1 MNFVLTTNHPRDD
14 TASLPQYVT
23 TWRENE
29 LRCAVMGLQWLYW
42 RYMPGNWFREGDCG
56 WPQPLGLL
64 LPLLYPDSV
73 RPAVAGEYA
82 TGEAL
87 LRLDPEMD
95 WKACMA
101 RGSWQLPRATSHALR
116 TGQGGRDHK
125 RDVMLRELHRVAAGA
140 LRQNIARLEEEGNS
154 RLLQHLRQVMEQH
167 HHVFMAAACGS
178 LRAQRNRW
186 QANYDALSQQ
196 VQVALLNIRRR
207 DAVAIAALAERCYQH
222 GQDRRHDGAIRSLH
236 FVRTAAP
243 EGTLCIVRGN
253 EVGKYGII
261 QSGTMLRTDSSTAN
275 LKALK
280 LLVETLKLL
289 RGYDISVQ
297 SHLMMPNDFAALREG
312 RVYPRSL
319 LERSR
324 TNWWEDL
331 IAPDTVQAENVPECW
346 PGFRQLRQM
355 LPAE

>member
-1 MNFVLTTNHPRDD
+1 MKETTRRGTRRADED
-14 TASLPQYVT
+14 
-23 TWRENE
+23 
-29 LRCAVMGLQWLYW
+29 
-42 RYMPGNWFREGDCG
+42 
-56 WPQPLGLL
+56 
-64 LPLLYPDSV
+64 
-73 RPAVAGEYA
+73 
-82 TGEAL
+82 L
-87 LRLDPEMD
+87 LREPKPDGETT
-95 WKACMA
+95 KVII
-101 RGSWQLPRATSHALR
+101 
-116 TGQGGRDHK
+116 
-125 RDVMLRELHRVAAGA
+125 RDVPVEVVNALGILAEQEDRPKEAMLRRA
-140 LRQNIARLEEEGNS
+140 LRQMAQPVLTGFARSTRRQDLS
-154 RLLQHLRQVMEQH
+154 LRLMTLLDFSGEKMTPSMLAEMVGETHAEPMEQAFRGE
-167 HHVFMAAACGS
+167 VEPGFEL
-178 LRAQRNRW
+178 LRRIADIMGVEREW
-186 QANYDALSQQ
+186 LLHGVGPMMPVSEDMYPADAKT
-196 VQVALLNIRRR
+196 
-207 DAVAIAALAERCYQH
+207 AALYLMDLSDVQIL
-222 GQDRRHDGAIRSLH
+222 DDGAIRSLH

-261 QSGTMLRTDSSTAN
+261 LSGTMLRTDSSTAN

-331 IAPDTVQAENVPECW
+331 IAPDTVQAENVPEYC

-355 LPAE
+355 LLAE

>member
-1 MNFVLTTNHPRDD
+1 MKETTRRG
-14 TASLPQYVT
+14 TRRAG
-23 TWRENE
+23 E
-29 LRCAVMGLQWLYW
+29 
-42 RYMPGNWFREGDCG
+42 
-56 WPQPLGLL
+56 GLL
-64 LPLLYPDSV
+64 REPEPD
-73 RPAVAGEYA
+73 GE
-82 TGEAL
+82 TT
-87 LRLDPEMD
+87 
-95 WKACMA
+95 KVII
-101 RGSWQLPRATSHALR
+101 
-116 TGQGGRDHK
+116 
-125 RDVMLRELHRVAAGA
+125 RDVPVEVVNALGILAEQEDRPKEAILRRA
-140 LRQNIARLEEEGNS
+140 LRQMAQPVLTGFARSTRRQDLS
-154 RLLQHLRQVMEQH
+154 LRLMTLLDFSGEKMTPSMLAEMVGETHAEPMEQAFRGE
-167 HHVFMAAACGS
+167 VEPGFEL
-178 LRAQRNRW
+178 LRRIADIMGVEREW
-186 QANYDALSQQ
+186 LLHGVGPMMPVSEDMYPADAKT
-196 VQVALLNIRRR
+196 
-207 DAVAIAALAERCYQH
+207 AALYLMDLSDVQIL
-222 GQDRRHDGAIRSLH
+222 DDGAIRSLH

-324 TNWWEDL
+324 TNWWEGL
-331 IAPDTVQAENVPECW
+331 IAPDTVQAENVPEYW

-355 LPAE
+355 LLAE